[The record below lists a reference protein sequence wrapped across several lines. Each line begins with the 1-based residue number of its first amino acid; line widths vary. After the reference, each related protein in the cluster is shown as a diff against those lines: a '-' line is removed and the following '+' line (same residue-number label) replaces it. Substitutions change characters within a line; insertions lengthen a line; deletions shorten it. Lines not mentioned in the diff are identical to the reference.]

1 MTGERV
7 LMDHTVMAAD
17 VNGARPDNNG
27 VEMTDGQRPVPSAPD
42 GNRLLATLEQ
52 LLAIDETD
60 LHGALDRACHMVA
73 EALRADKVDAAL
85 YDSSTETLVAV
96 GTSHTPMGRKQH
108 AIGMNRLPVANGGR
122 EVDVFLTGVP
132 YATGRADQDPGQLR
146 GMTEGLGI
154 RSAIMVPLEVAGV
167 RRGVFLASSARPNFF
182 TEDDIRFLEAVSR
195 WVGMVAQR
203 AELTEQIATEAREQ
217 GRRVAA
223 DELIATLAH
232 DLGNLLAPVKGRID
246 LIQRRARREDRQ
258 PDLRD
263 VEEAGRAVDR
273 VVSLVADLL
282 DSSRLEQGLFAL
294 NRQPAD
300 LVALVRETCAAL
312 ATNTVPIRVDV
323 SRQDVVLSVD
333 PNRIRQVLE
342 NVVSNAIK
350 FSPVGATVVVELD
363 VESSGTECWAVVTVS
378 DQGPGIPP
386 ELFPRLFDRF
396 ARGPGSS
403 GLGIGLYLASRIV
416 AAHGGTLTADPTT
429 TIGARFQMKLP
440 LADAAL
446 SEGGG

>member
-1 MTGERV
+1 
-7 LMDHTVMAAD
+7 MA
-17 VNGARPDNNG
+17 
-27 VEMTDGQRPVPSAPD
+27 DGHHAAPSGPAE
-42 GNRLLATLEQ
+42 NRLLATLEQ

-60 LHGALDRACHMVA
+60 LHRALDRACHMVA
-73 EALRADKVDAAL
+73 EALQADKVDAAL
-85 YDSSTETLVAV
+85 YDPATESLVAA

-108 AIGMNRLPVANGGR
+108 TIGMNRLPVANGGR

-132 YATGRADQDPGQLR
+132 YATGQADQDPGQLR

-154 RSAIMVPLEVAGV
+154 RSAIMVPLEVAGT
-167 RRGVFLASSARPNFF
+167 RRGVFLASSARLEFF
-182 TEDDIRFLEAVSR
+182 AGDDARFLEAVSR
-195 WVGMVAQR
+195 WVGMIAHR
-203 AELTEQIATEAREQ
+203 AELTERIAAEAREQ

-232 DLGNLLAPVKGRID
+232 DLGNFLVPIKGRID
-246 LIQRRARREDRQ
+246 LLQRRARREDRTR
-258 PDLRD
+258 DLRD
-263 VEEAGRAVDR
+263 VEEAARAVDR

-294 NRQPAD
+294 NRQPVD
-300 LVALVRETCAAL
+300 FVDLVRETCAAL
-312 ATNTVPIRVDV
+312 ATNTVPIQVDV
-323 SRQDVVLSVD
+323 ASEDVVLAVD
-333 PNRIRQVLE
+333 PNRIRQALE
-342 NVVSNAIK
+342 NVLSNAIK
-350 FSPVGATVVVELD
+350 FSPPGAAVIVELD
-363 VESSGTECWAVVTVS
+363 VESAGAEGWAVVTVS

-416 AAHGGTLTADPTT
+416 AAHGGTLTADPTP

-440 LADAAL
+440 IIDAPLGEGDGL
-446 SEGGG
+446 SDGVGSR

>member
-1 MTGERV
+1 V
-7 LMDHTVMAAD
+7 
-17 VNGARPDNNG
+17 
-27 VEMTDGQRPVPSAPD
+27 TDGQHAAPSGPD

-52 LLAIDETD
+52 LLAIEETD

-85 YDSSTETLVAV
+85 FDPSTETLVAA

-132 YATGRADQDPGQLR
+132 YATGQADQDPGQLR

-154 RSAIMVPLEVAGV
+154 RSAIMVPLEVAGT

-195 WVGMVAQR
+195 WVGMVTQR

-232 DLGNLLAPVKGRID
+232 DLGNLLAPVKGRIE
-246 LIQRRARREDRQ
+246 LVQRRARREDRQ
-258 PDLRD
+258 RDLRD
-263 VEEAGRAVDR
+263 VEEAARAVDR

-294 NRQPAD
+294 NRQPVD
-300 LVALVRETCAAL
+300 LVDLVRETCAAL
-312 ATNTVPIRVDV
+312 ATNTVPMRIDV
-323 SRQDVVLSVD
+323 SRQDLVLAADS
-333 PNRIRQVLE
+333 NRIRQVLE
-342 NVVSNAIK
+342 NVLSNAIK
-350 FSPVGATVVVELD
+350 FSPPGAAVVVEID
-363 VESSGTECWAVVTVS
+363 VESTGAECWALVTVS
-378 DQGPGIPP
+378 DQGPGIPA
-386 ELFPRLFDRF
+386 ELLPRLFDRF

-416 AAHGGTLTADPTT
+416 AAHGGTLIADPTA

-440 LADAAL
+440 LADAPL
-446 SEGGG
+446 GEGDGTLGDGVIRS

>member
-1 MTGERV
+1 MTSGQ
-7 LMDHTVMAAD
+7 HTASS
-17 VNGARPDNNG
+17 G
-27 VEMTDGQRPVPSAPD
+27 PD
-42 GNRLLATLEQ
+42 GNRLLATLER

-60 LHGALDRACHMVA
+60 LHGALDRACQMVA

-85 YDSSTETLVAV
+85 YDASSETLVAA

-122 EVDVFLTGVP
+122 EVDVFLTGIP
-132 YATGRADQDPGQLR
+132 YATGQADQDPGQLR

-154 RSAIMVPLEVAGV
+154 RSVIIVPLEVAGT
-167 RRGVFLASSARPNFF
+167 RRGVFLASSTQPNFF
-182 TEDDIRFLEAVSR
+182 AEDDIRFLKAVSR
-195 WVGMVAQR
+195 WVGMIAQR
-203 AELTEQIATEAREQ
+203 AELTERIATEAREQ

-246 LIQRRARREDRQ
+246 LLQRRARREDR
-258 PDLRD
+258 PRD
-263 VEEAGRAVDR
+263 QRDAEEAARAVNR

-300 LVALVRETCAAL
+300 LVDLVRETCAAL
-312 ATNTVPIRVDV
+312 ATDTVPIRVDV
-323 SRQDVVLSVD
+323 SAQEVALAMD
-333 PNRIRQVLE
+333 PNRIRQALE
-342 NVVSNAIK
+342 NLLSNAIK
-350 FSPVGATVVVELD
+350 FSPAGAAVVVELG
-363 VESSGTECWAVVTVS
+363 VESAGAGCWAVVTVS

-386 ELFPRLFDRF
+386 ELFPRLFERF
-396 ARGPGSS
+396 ARGSGSS

-416 AAHGGTLTADPTT
+416 AAHGGTLTADPTP

-440 LADAAL
+440 LADAPL
-446 SEGGG
+446 SVGHG

>member
-1 MTGERV
+1 M
-7 LMDHTVMAAD
+7 
-17 VNGARPDNNG
+17 
-27 VEMTDGQRPVPSAPD
+27 
-42 GNRLLATLEQ
+42 NRLLGTLER

-85 YDSSTETLVAV
+85 YDAATESLVAA

-122 EVDVFLTGVP
+122 EVGVFLTGVP
-132 YATGRADQDPGQLR
+132 YATGHADQDPGQLR

-154 RSAIMVPLEVAGV
+154 CSAIMVPLEVAGT
-167 RRGVFLASSARPNFF
+167 RRGVFLASSTHPDFF
-182 TEDDIRFLEAVSR
+182 TEDDMRFLEAVSH
-195 WVGMVAQR
+195 WVGMVAHR
-203 AELTEQIATEAREQ
+203 AELTEHIAAEAREQ

-232 DLGNLLAPVKGRID
+232 DLGNILVPIKGRID
-246 LIQRRARREDRQ
+246 LIQRRARRENR
-258 PDLRD
+258 PRDLRD
-263 VEEAGRAVDR
+263 VEEAARAVDR

-294 NRQPAD
+294 NRQPVD
-300 LVALVRETCAAL
+300 FVDLVRETCAAL
-312 ATNTVPIRVDV
+312 TTNTVPIRVDV
-323 SRQDVVLSVD
+323 SNQDVVLAVD
-333 PNRIRQVLE
+333 PNRIRQALE
-342 NVVSNAIK
+342 NVLSNAIK
-350 FSPVGATVVVELD
+350 FSPAGAAVVVDLD
-363 VESSGTECWAVVTVS
+363 VESSGGGCWAVVTVS

-386 ELFPRLFDRF
+386 ELLPRLFDRF

-416 AAHGGTLTADPTT
+416 AAHGGTLTADPTS

-440 LADAAL
+440 LADAPL
-446 SEGGG
+446 SEGDGLSDGDRVMGC

>member
-1 MTGERV
+1 VGSTDREADGRLSLGNENRTEMTGGQ
-7 LMDHTVMAAD
+7 HTASS
-17 VNGARPDNNG
+17 G
-27 VEMTDGQRPVPSAPD
+27 PD
-42 GNRLLATLEQ
+42 GNRLLATLER

-60 LHGALDRACHMVA
+60 LHGALDRACQMVA

-85 YDSSTETLVAV
+85 YDASSETLVAA

-122 EVDVFLTGVP
+122 EVDVFLTGIP
-132 YATGRADQDPGQLR
+132 YATGQADQDPGQLR

-154 RSAIMVPLEVAGV
+154 RSVIIVPLEVAGT
-167 RRGVFLASSARPNFF
+167 RRGVFLASSTQPNFF
-182 TEDDIRFLEAVSR
+182 AEDDIRFLKAVSR
-195 WVGMVAQR
+195 WVGMIAQR
-203 AELTEQIATEAREQ
+203 AELTERIATEAREQ

-246 LIQRRARREDRQ
+246 LLQRRARREDRPRDQ
-258 PDLRD
+258 RD
-263 VEEAGRAVDR
+263 VEEAARAVNR

-300 LVALVRETCAAL
+300 LVDLVRETCVAL
-312 ATNTVPIRVDV
+312 ATDTVPIRVDV
-323 SRQDVVLSVD
+323 STQDVVLAMD
-333 PNRIRQVLE
+333 PNRIRQALE
-342 NVVSNAIK
+342 NLLSNAIK
-350 FSPVGATVVVELD
+350 FSPAGAAVVVELD
-363 VESSGTECWAVVTVS
+363 VEATDAGCWAVVTIS

-416 AAHGGTLTADPTT
+416 AAHGGTLTADPTPI
-429 TIGARFQMKLP
+429 IGARFQMKLP
-440 LADAAL
+440 LAEAPL
-446 SEGGG
+446 SEGDG

>member
-1 MTGERV
+1 MVANVPE
-7 LMDHTVMAAD
+7 LKNDS
-17 VNGARPDNNG
+17 GAK
-27 VEMTDGQRPVPSAPD
+27 MTDGQHAASSAPD

-52 LLAIDETD
+52 LLAIEETD
-60 LHGALDRACHMVA
+60 LHGALDRACQMVA

-85 YDSSTETLVAV
+85 YDSSTETLVAA

-132 YATGRADQDPGQLR
+132 YATGQADQDPGQLR
-146 GMTEGLGI
+146 GMTEGLGV
-154 RSAIMVPLEVAGV
+154 RSAIMVPLEVAGT

-182 TEDDIRFLEAVSR
+182 TDDDLRFLEAVSR

-203 AELTEQIATEAREQ
+203 AELTEHIATEAREQ

-223 DELIATLAH
+223 DELIATMAH

-258 PDLRD
+258 RDLRD
-263 VEEAGRAVDR
+263 VEEAARAVDR
-273 VVSLVADLL
+273 VVALVADLL

-294 NRQPAD
+294 NRQPVDFVD
-300 LVALVRETCAAL
+300 LVRATCAAL
-312 ATNTVPIRVDV
+312 TTNTMPIRLDV
-323 SRQDVVLSVD
+323 SAQDVVLSVD
-333 PNRIRQVLE
+333 SNRIRQALE
-342 NVVSNAIK
+342 NVLSNAIK
-350 FSPVGATVVVELD
+350 FSPAGAAVVVELD
-363 VESSGTECWAVVTVS
+363 IESTGAGCWAVVIVS

-386 ELFPRLFDRF
+386 ELVPRLFDRF
-396 ARGPGSS
+396 ARGPGST
-403 GLGIGLYLASRIV
+403 GLGLGLYLASRIV
-416 AAHGGTLTADPTT
+416 ATHGGTLTADPTS

-440 LADAAL
+440 LANEPLGEAD
-446 SEGGG
+446 G

>member
-1 MTGERV
+1 
-7 LMDHTVMAAD
+7 MA
-17 VNGARPDNNG
+17 
-27 VEMTDGQRPVPSAPD
+27 DGQQAAPLDAD
-42 GNRLLATLEQ
+42 GNRLLATLER

-73 EALRADKVDAAL
+73 EALRADKVDATL
-85 YDSSTETLVAV
+85 YDSTTESLIAA

-154 RSAIMVPLEVAGV
+154 RSAIMVPLEVAET
-167 RRGVFLASSARPNFF
+167 RRGVFLASSARPDFF
-182 TEDDIRFLEAVSR
+182 TADDVRFLEAVSR
-195 WVGMVAQR
+195 WVGMVAHR
-203 AELTEQIATEAREQ
+203 AELTERIATEAREQ

-232 DLGNLLAPVKGRID
+232 DLGNILVPIKGRIE
-246 LIQRRARREDRQ
+246 LLQRRARREDR
-258 PDLRD
+258 PRDLRD
-263 VEEAGRAVDR
+263 VEEAARAVNR

-282 DSSRLEQGLFAL
+282 DSSRLDEGLFAL
-294 NRQPAD
+294 NRQPVD
-300 LVALVRETCAAL
+300 FIDLVRETCAAL
-312 ATNTVPIRVDV
+312 TTTAVPIRVDV
-323 SRQDVVLSVD
+323 SSPDVVLAVD
-333 PNRIRQVLE
+333 PNRIRQALE
-342 NVVSNAIK
+342 NVLSNAIK
-350 FSPVGATVVVELD
+350 FSPAGSAVDVELA
-363 VESSGTECWAVVTVS
+363 VELAGAGCWAVLTVT

-386 ELFPRLFDRF
+386 DLFPRLFDRF

-416 AAHGGTLTADPTT
+416 AAHGGTLTADPTRN
-429 TIGARFQMKLP
+429 IGARFQMKLP
-440 LADAAL
+440 LADAPPNEVIGDGLTANV
-446 SEGGG
+446 

>member
-1 MTGERV
+1 
-7 LMDHTVMAAD
+7 
-17 VNGARPDNNG
+17 
-27 VEMTDGQRPVPSAPD
+27 MTDGQPATSTGPD

-60 LHGALDRACHMVA
+60 LHGALDRACQMVA
-73 EALRADKVDAAL
+73 EALCADKVDAAL
-85 YDSSTETLVAV
+85 YDSTTETLVAV

-132 YATGRADQDPGQLR
+132 YATGQADQDPGQLR

-246 LIQRRARREDRQ
+246 LIQRRASREDRQ
-258 PDLRD
+258 RDLRD

-300 LVALVRETCAAL
+300 LVDLVRETCAAL
-312 ATNTVPIRVDV
+312 ATNRVPIRVDV
-323 SRQDVVLSVD
+323 SRQDVVLAVD
-333 PNRIRQVLE
+333 PNRIRQALE

-350 FSPVGATVVVELD
+350 FSPAGATVVVELD
-363 VESSGTECWAVVTVS
+363 VESTGAGCWAVVTVS

-416 AAHGGTLTADPTT
+416 AAHGGTLTADPTP

-440 LADAAL
+440 LADAPL
-446 SEGGG
+446 GEGDG

>member
-1 MTGERV
+1 MI
-7 LMDHTVMAAD
+7 
-17 VNGARPDNNG
+17 
-27 VEMTDGQRPVPSAPD
+27 DGQHVASIALD

-52 LLAIDETD
+52 LLAIEETD
-60 LHGALDRACHMVA
+60 LHGALDRACQMVA

-85 YDSSTETLVAV
+85 YDATTETLVAV

-132 YATGRADQDPGQLR
+132 YATGQADQDPGQLR

-154 RSAIMVPLEVAGV
+154 RSAIMVPLEVAGT
-167 RRGVFLASSARPNFF
+167 RRGVFLASSARANFF
-182 TEDDIRFLEAVSR
+182 TEDDVRFLEAVSR
-195 WVGMVAQR
+195 WVGMIAQR
-203 AELTEQIATEAREQ
+203 AELTEHIATEAREQ

-258 PDLRD
+258 SDLRD
-263 VEEAGRAVDR
+263 VEEAARAVDR

-282 DSSRLEQGLFAL
+282 DSNRLEQGLFAL

-300 LVALVRETCAAL
+300 LVDLVRATCAAL
-312 ATNTVPIRVDV
+312 TTSTVPIRVDV
-323 SRQDVVLSVD
+323 ARQDVVLAMD
-333 PNRIRQVLE
+333 PNRIRQALE
-342 NVVSNAIK
+342 NLLSNAIK
-350 FSPVGATVVVELD
+350 FSPAGATVVVELD
-363 VESSGTECWAVVTVS
+363 VESAGGGCWAMVTVS
-378 DQGPGIPP
+378 DQGPGIPL
-386 ELFPRLFDRF
+386 ELIPRLFDRF

-403 GLGIGLYLASRIV
+403 GLGIGLYLANRIV
-416 AAHGGTLTADPTT
+416 VAHGGTLTADPTP

-440 LADAAL
+440 LSDEPL
-446 SEGGG
+446 NDGDGVMGG

>member
-1 MTGERV
+1 MTGGRHAV
-7 LMDHTVMAAD
+7 SS
-17 VNGARPDNNG
+17 GA
-27 VEMTDGQRPVPSAPD
+27 D
-42 GNRLLATLEQ
+42 GNRLLATLER

-60 LHGALDRACHMVA
+60 LHGALDRACQMVA

-85 YDSSTETLVAV
+85 YDATTETLVAA

-122 EVDVFLTGVP
+122 EADVFLTGVP
-132 YATGRADQDPGQLR
+132 YATGQADQDPGQLR

-154 RSAIMVPLEVAGV
+154 RSAIMVPLEVAGT
-167 RRGVFLASSARPNFF
+167 RRGVFLASSARPDFF
-182 TEDDIRFLEAVSR
+182 TDDDVRFLEAVSR

-203 AELTEQIATEAREQ
+203 AELTERIASEAREQ

-232 DLGNLLAPVKGRID
+232 DLGNILVPVKGRID
-246 LIQRRARREDRQ
+246 LLQRRARREDRQ
-258 PDLRD
+258 RDLRD
-263 VEEAGRAVDR
+263 VEEAARAVDR
-273 VVSLVADLL
+273 VVALVADLL
-282 DSSRLEQGLFAL
+282 DSSRLEQGLFAINL
-294 NRQPAD
+294 QPVD
-300 LVALVRETCAAL
+300 FVDLVRETCAAL
-312 ATNTVPIRVDV
+312 TTKSVPIRVEV
-323 SRQDVVLSVD
+323 SKQDVVLAVD
-333 PNRIRQVLE
+333 PNRIRQALE
-342 NVVSNAIK
+342 NVLSNAIK
-350 FSPVGATVVVELD
+350 FSPVGAAVIVELE
-363 VESSGTECWAVVTVS
+363 VELAGAGCWVVVTVC

-416 AAHGGTLTADPTT
+416 AAHGGTLTADPNA

-440 LADAAL
+440 LADAPL
-446 SEGGG
+446 GEGER

>member
-1 MTGERV
+1 
-7 LMDHTVMAAD
+7 
-17 VNGARPDNNG
+17 
-27 VEMTDGQRPVPSAPD
+27 MTDGRHATSSELD
-42 GNRLLATLEQ
+42 GNRLLVTLEQ

-73 EALRADKVDAAL
+73 EALRADKVDATL
-85 YDSSTETLVAV
+85 YDSSTETLIAA
-96 GTSHTPMGRKQH
+96 GTSDTPMGRKQH

-132 YATGRADQDPGQLR
+132 YATGQADQDPGQLR

-154 RSAIMVPLEVAGV
+154 RSAIMVPLEVAGT

-182 TEDDIRFLEAVSR
+182 IEDDVRFLEAVSR

-203 AELTEQIATEAREQ
+203 AELTERIATEAREQ

-246 LIQRRARREDRQ
+246 LLKRRARREDRQ
-258 PDLRD
+258 RDLRD
-263 VEEAGRAVDR
+263 IEEAARAVDR
-273 VVSLVADLL
+273 VVALVADLL

-294 NRQPAD
+294 NRQPVD
-300 LVALVRETCAAL
+300 LVDLVRETCAAL
-312 ATNTVPIRVDV
+312 TTNSMPIRVEV
-323 SRQDVVLSVD
+323 SDQDVVLAMD
-333 PNRIRQVLE
+333 PNRIRQALE
-342 NVVSNAIK
+342 NLLSNAIR
-350 FSPVGATVVVELD
+350 FSPAGAAVVVELD
-363 VESSGTECWAVVTVS
+363 VDSSGAESWAVVTVT

-396 ARGPGSS
+396 AQGPGSS

-416 AAHGGTLTADPTT
+416 AAHGGTLTADPDA

-446 SEGGG
+446 SEVDG

>member
-1 MTGERV
+1 
-7 LMDHTVMAAD
+7 
-17 VNGARPDNNG
+17 
-27 VEMTDGQRPVPSAPD
+27 
-42 GNRLLATLEQ
+42 
-52 LLAIDETD
+52 
-60 LHGALDRACHMVA
+60 
-73 EALRADKVDAAL
+73 
-85 YDSSTETLVAV
+85 
-96 GTSHTPMGRKQH
+96 MGRKQH

-132 YATGRADQDPGQLR
+132 YATGQADQDPGQLR
-146 GMTEGLGI
+146 GMTEGLGV
-154 RSAIMVPLEVAGV
+154 RSAIMVPLEVAGT
-167 RRGVFLASSARPNFF
+167 RSGVFLASSARPNFF
-182 TEDDIRFLEAVSR
+182 TDDDLRFLEAVSR

-232 DLGNLLAPVKGRID
+232 DLGNILVPIKGRID

-258 PDLRD
+258 SDLRD
-263 VEEAGRAVDR
+263 VEEAARAVDR

-294 NRQPAD
+294 NRQPVDFAD
-300 LVALVRETCAAL
+300 LVRETCAAL
-312 ATNTVPIRVDV
+312 TANSVPIRVDV
-323 SRQDVVLSVD
+323 SRQDVVLAVD
-333 PNRIRQVLE
+333 PNRIRQALE
-342 NVVSNAIK
+342 NVLSNAIK
-350 FSPVGATVVVELD
+350 FSPAGAAVVVDLD
-363 VESSGTECWAVVTVS
+363 VESASAECWAVVTIS

-416 AAHGGTLTADPTT
+416 AAHGGTLTADPTP

-440 LADAAL
+440 LYDVPL
-446 SEGGG
+446 SESDG

>member
-1 MTGERV
+1 MTG
-7 LMDHTVMAAD
+7 
-17 VNGARPDNNG
+17 
-27 VEMTDGQRPVPSAPD
+27 GQHPASSGPG
-42 GNRLLATLEQ
+42 GNRLLATLER

-60 LHGALDRACHMVA
+60 LHGALDRACQMVA
-73 EALRADKVDAAL
+73 EALGADKVDAAL
-85 YDSSTETLVAV
+85 YDASTETLVAA

-132 YATGRADQDPGQLR
+132 YATGQADQDPGQLR

-154 RSAIMVPLEVAGV
+154 RSAIMVPLEVAGT
-167 RRGVFLASSARPNFF
+167 RRGVFLASSTQPNFF
-182 TEDDIRFLEAVSR
+182 AEDDIRFLEAVSR
-195 WVGMVAQR
+195 WVGMIAQR
-203 AELTEQIATEAREQ
+203 AELTERIATEAREQ

-246 LIQRRARREDRQ
+246 LLQRRARREDRPRDQ
-258 PDLRD
+258 RD
-263 VEEAGRAVDR
+263 VEEAARAVNR

-300 LVALVRETCAAL
+300 LVDLVRETCAAL
-312 ATNTVPIRVDV
+312 ATNSVPIRVDV
-323 SRQDVVLSVD
+323 SRQDVVLAVD
-333 PNRIRQVLE
+333 PNRIRQALE
-342 NVVSNAIK
+342 NVISNAIK
-350 FSPVGATVVVELD
+350 FSPAGAAVVVELD
-363 VESSGTECWAVVTVS
+363 VESAGAGCWAVVTVS

-416 AAHGGTLTADPTT
+416 AAHGGTLTADPTP

-440 LADAAL
+440 LADAPL
-446 SEGGG
+446 SVGDG

>member
-1 MTGERV
+1 MTGGRHAV
-7 LMDHTVMAAD
+7 SS
-17 VNGARPDNNG
+17 GA
-27 VEMTDGQRPVPSAPD
+27 D
-42 GNRLLATLEQ
+42 GNRLLATLER

-60 LHGALDRACHMVA
+60 LHGALDRACQMVA

-85 YDSSTETLVAV
+85 YDATTETLVAA

-132 YATGRADQDPGQLR
+132 YATGQADQDPGQLR

-154 RSAIMVPLEVAGV
+154 RSAIMVPLEVAGT
-167 RRGVFLASSARPNFF
+167 RRGVFLASSARPDFF
-182 TEDDIRFLEAVSR
+182 TDDDVRFLEAVSR

-203 AELTEQIATEAREQ
+203 AELTERIASEAREQ

-232 DLGNLLAPVKGRID
+232 DLGNILVPVKGRID
-246 LIQRRARREDRQ
+246 LLQRRARREDRQ
-258 PDLRD
+258 RDLRD
-263 VEEAGRAVDR
+263 VEEAARAVDR
-273 VVSLVADLL
+273 VVALVADLL
-282 DSSRLEQGLFAL
+282 DSSRLEQGLFAINL
-294 NRQPAD
+294 QPVD
-300 LVALVRETCAAL
+300 FVDLVRETCAAL
-312 ATNTVPIRVDV
+312 TTKSVPIRVEV
-323 SRQDVVLSVD
+323 SKQDVVLAVD
-333 PNRIRQVLE
+333 PNRIRQALE
-342 NVVSNAIK
+342 NVLSNAIK
-350 FSPVGATVVVELD
+350 FSPVGAAVIVELE
-363 VESSGTECWAVVTVS
+363 VESAGAGCWVVVTVC

-416 AAHGGTLTADPTT
+416 AAHGGTLTADPNA

-440 LADAAL
+440 LADAPL
-446 SEGGG
+446 GEGER

>member
-1 MTGERV
+1 MI
-7 LMDHTVMAAD
+7 
-17 VNGARPDNNG
+17 
-27 VEMTDGQRPVPSAPD
+27 DGQHVASIALD

-52 LLAIDETD
+52 LLAIEETD
-60 LHGALDRACHMVA
+60 LHGALDRACQMVA

-85 YDSSTETLVAV
+85 YDSTTETLVAA

-132 YATGRADQDPGQLR
+132 YTTGQADQDPGQLR

-154 RSAIMVPLEVAGV
+154 RSAIMVPLEVAGT
-167 RRGVFLASSARPNFF
+167 RRGVFLASSARANFF
-182 TEDDIRFLEAVSR
+182 TEDDVRFLEAVSR
-195 WVGMVAQR
+195 WVGMIAQR
-203 AELTEQIATEAREQ
+203 AELTEHIATEAREQ

-258 PDLRD
+258 SDLRD
-263 VEEAGRAVDR
+263 VEEAARAVDR

-282 DSSRLEQGLFAL
+282 DSNRLEQGLFAL

-300 LVALVRETCAAL
+300 LVDLVRATCAAL
-312 ATNTVPIRVDV
+312 TTSTVPIRVDV
-323 SRQDVVLSVD
+323 ARQDVVLAMD
-333 PNRIRQVLE
+333 PNRIRQALE
-342 NVVSNAIK
+342 NLLSNAIK
-350 FSPVGATVVVELD
+350 FSPAGATVVVELD
-363 VESSGTECWAVVTVS
+363 VESAGGGCWAMVTVS
-378 DQGPGIPP
+378 DQGPGIPL
-386 ELFPRLFDRF
+386 ELIPRLFDRF

-403 GLGIGLYLASRIV
+403 GLGIGLYLANRIV
-416 AAHGGTLTADPTT
+416 VAHGGTLTADPTP

-440 LADAAL
+440 LSDAPL
-446 SEGGG
+446 IDGDGVMGG

>member
-1 MTGERV
+1 
-7 LMDHTVMAAD
+7 
-17 VNGARPDNNG
+17 
-27 VEMTDGQRPVPSAPD
+27 MTDGRHAVSSELD
-42 GNRLLATLEQ
+42 GHRLLATLER

-73 EALRADKVDAAL
+73 EALRADKVDATL
-85 YDSSTETLVAV
+85 YDSSTETLIAA
-96 GTSHTPMGRKQH
+96 GTSDTPMGRKQH

-132 YATGRADQDPGQLR
+132 YATGQADQDPGQLR

-154 RSAIMVPLEVAGV
+154 RSAIMVPLEVAGT

-182 TEDDIRFLEAVSR
+182 TEDDVRFLEAVSR

-203 AELTEQIATEAREQ
+203 AELTERIATEAREQ

-246 LIQRRARREDRQ
+246 LLKRRARREDRQ
-258 PDLRD
+258 RDLRD
-263 VEEAGRAVDR
+263 IEEAARAVDR
-273 VVSLVADLL
+273 VVALVADLL

-294 NRQPAD
+294 NRQPVD
-300 LVALVRETCAAL
+300 LVDLVRETCAAL
-312 ATNTVPIRVDV
+312 TTNSMPIRVEV
-323 SRQDVVLSVD
+323 SDQDVVLAMD
-333 PNRIRQVLE
+333 PNRIRQALE
-342 NVVSNAIK
+342 NLLSNAIR
-350 FSPVGATVVVELD
+350 FSPAGAAVVVELD
-363 VESSGTECWAVVTVS
+363 VDSSGAESWAVVTVT

-416 AAHGGTLTADPTT
+416 AAHGGTLTADPDA

-446 SEGGG
+446 SEVDG

>member
-1 MTGERV
+1 V
-7 LMDHTVMAAD
+7 
-17 VNGARPDNNG
+17 
-27 VEMTDGQRPVPSAPD
+27 TDGQHAAPSGPD

-52 LLAIDETD
+52 LLAIEETD

-85 YDSSTETLVAV
+85 FDPSTETLVAA

-122 EVDVFLTGVP
+122 EVGVFLTGVP
-132 YATGRADQDPGQLR
+132 YATGQADQDPGQLR

-154 RSAIMVPLEVAGV
+154 RSAIMVPLEVAGT

-195 WVGMVAQR
+195 WVGMVTQR

-246 LIQRRARREDRQ
+246 LLQRRARREDRQ
-258 PDLRD
+258 RDLRD
-263 VEEAGRAVDR
+263 VEEASRAVDR

-300 LVALVRETCAAL
+300 LVDLVRETCAAL
-312 ATNTVPIRVDV
+312 ATNSVPIRIDV
-323 SRQDVVLSVD
+323 STQDIDLAMD
-333 PNRIRQVLE
+333 PNRIRQALE
-342 NVVSNAIK
+342 NVLSNAIK
-350 FSPVGATVVVELD
+350 FSPAGASVVVELD
-363 VESSGTECWAVVTVS
+363 VESAGAECWAVVTVS

-440 LADAAL
+440 LADAL
-446 SEGGG
+446 LGEGDGVMGS